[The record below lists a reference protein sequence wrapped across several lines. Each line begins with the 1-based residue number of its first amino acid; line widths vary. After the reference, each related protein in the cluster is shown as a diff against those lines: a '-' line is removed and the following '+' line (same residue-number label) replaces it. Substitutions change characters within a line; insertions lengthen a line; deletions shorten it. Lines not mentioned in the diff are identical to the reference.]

1 MIARCSIPAVIMVDI
16 EGKDE
21 KAILRRLKAVARKLL
36 DEPNP
41 LIEHDEVFEDVPARA
56 ANGRN
61 MCVWPSPGA
70 VDIDDIIQE

>member
-1 MIARCSIPAVIMVDI
+1 MIARCSIPAIIMVDI

-21 KAILRRLKAVARKLL
+21 KAILRRLKSVARKLL
-36 DEPNP
+36 EEQNP
-41 LIEHDEVFEDVPARA
+41 LVENDEVFEDAPARA

-61 MCVWPSPGA
+61 MCVWPATGV

>member
-21 KAILRRLKAVARKLL
+21 KAILRKLRSVAKKLL
-36 DEPNP
+36 QEENP
-41 LIEHDEVFEDVPARA
+41 LAERDEVFEDAPARA
-56 ANGRN
+56 TNGRN
-61 MCVWPSPGA
+61 MCVWPAPGT

>member
-41 LIEHDEVFEDVPARA
+41 LIKHYEVFEDVPARA
-56 ANGRN
+56 TNGRN
-61 MCVWPSPGA
+61 MCVWPSPGT
-70 VDIDDIIQE
+70 VDIDDIIAE